1 MKDHQQIDHL
11 KSSENTEYLRDCSKR
26 FHAALTKKKK
36 QLKFQLIFKL
46 IKKSP

>member
-36 QLKFQLIFKL
+36 TIKISINFQIN
-46 IKKSP
+46 

>member
-26 FHAALTKKKK
+26 FHAALTKKKTIK
-36 QLKFQLIFKL
+36 ISINFQIN
-46 IKKSP
+46 